1 MRDNSLFLE
10 DPPNVAAKHKSPA
23 KADNAGSRK
32 NFLGRKFRKDLYAL
46 SKGKDRVQVINQF
59 AAVLEKERAKA
70 VKQTKAG
77 KAKSK
82 NSKAVTVYSSEDS
95 SDSDESIHVIDHKEA
110 NDARM
115 RHVRNRLRERF
126 AQLQKTKEVPRGTNH
141 HGH

>member
-23 KADNAGSRK
+23 KADNAGSGK

-46 SKGKDRVQVINQF
+46 SKGKDRVQVINQ
-59 AAVLEKERAKA
+59 
-70 VKQTKAG
+70 
-77 KAKSK
+77 
-82 NSKAVTVYSSEDS
+82 DS